1 VNTEGIDTV
10 AAILRRSLWI
20 VLLLLVVGAVMFDLV
35 RHSQGKQYVAKAG
48 VILAPADLSQLYSGS
63 SQYVD
68 PTLVDQ
74 TEKALA
80 QSPQLF
86 DQAAKANG
94 GALGGAGALEK
105 ATHVSKTG
113 TTIAFTATGSSPH
126 RVVAIANAVAN
137 AYPAWR
143 TNVASTA
150 IQNAITQIQDQLR
163 GSGSSRPD
171 LVSQLNRLKVLRT
184 LTSGNVLLV
193 EPATDATKTRPRLLR
208 DSVIG
213 GLIGLFVALLVIAVR
228 EALDTRVRSEQEV
241 EELLDVPVLGTVEAL
256 PRGTQLATSQKGR
269 ERFGDMYGLLAANVA
284 HDTDGDRA
292 VVIAVTS
299 ATAREGKT
307 TTASNLATA
316 LALRNARVVLVDL
329 DTRKPAVDKVF
340 RLPPETKGLEQ
351 VFYRKISPD
360 ALTWTVPQN
369 GTGAN
374 AVPTRSLGS
383 VDASGNGHA
392 HTGSLRVL
400 PLKGS
405 VRGGIPAHHER
416 IQQMLESLAHEADYI
431 VIDTAPALSVPDM
444 TELSQLVDVVVLV
457 VRHGRVTRR
466 NLAALSRLSRT
477 WNGIRKNAVLVGVPR
492 QESYSYYGE

>member
-1 VNTEGIDTV
+1 MNTEGIDTL

-20 VLLLLVVGAVMFDLV
+20 VVLLVVVGAVMFDLV
-35 RHSQGKQYVAKAG
+35 RHSQGKQYVAHSQ
-48 VILAPADLSQLYSGS
+48 VILAPTDLSQLFSGS
-63 SQYVD
+63 SAYVD
-68 PTLVDQ
+68 PTALDD

-80 QSPQLF
+80 NSPQLF
-86 DQAAKANG
+86 EQASIATG
-94 GALGGAGALEK
+94 GSIGSAASLEK
-105 ATHVSKTG
+105 STHVSKNG
-113 TTIAFTATGSSPH
+113 TTISFSAAGSNPD
-126 RVVAIANAVAN
+126 RVVAVANAVAH

-143 TNVASTA
+143 ANVASAA
-150 IQNAITQIQDQLR
+150 IQSAISQIQTQLR
-163 GSGSSRPD
+163 GAGSSRPD
-171 LVSQLNRLKVLRT
+171 LVDQLNRLKVLKT

-193 EPATDATKTRPRLLR
+193 VPATDATKTRPRLVR

-213 GLIGLFVALLVIAVR
+213 GLIGLFVALLVIAAR
-228 EALDTRVRSEQEV
+228 EALDTRVRSEEEV
-241 EELLDVPVLGTVEAL
+241 EELLDVPVLGSVEAL
-256 PRGTQLATSQKGR
+256 PRGTQLATNQKGR

-284 HDTDGDRA
+284 HETHAGKA

-316 LALRNARVVLVDL
+316 LARRNQRVVLVDL

-351 VFYRKISPD
+351 VFRRKIAPQ

-369 GTGAN
+369 GTGATP
-374 AVPTRSLGS
+374 VPTPSLPT
-383 VDASGNGHA
+383 VDASGNGHGHA
-392 HTGSLRVL
+392 GSLRVL

-416 IQQMLESLAHEADYI
+416 IEEMLESLAHEADYI

-444 TELSQLVDVVVLV
+444 TELSGLVDIVVLV

-492 QESYSYYGE
+492 LESYSYYGE